1 MQDEASI
8 RAEKLDP
15 SLRQLLADGVLP
27 DVLPVIIQTQDG
39 LKPEDRQ
46 LLSTIKG
53 VFKDDLHIINA
64 FSANIPGRALEMLIL
79 SPRVVRIY
87 HDAPVH
93 ES

>member
-1 MQDEASI
+1 MQDEAAI

-15 SLRQLLADGVLP
+15 TLRQLLADGELP
-27 DVLPVIIQTQDG
+27 DMLPVIIQTVDG
-39 LKPEDRQ
+39 LKPDDKKM
-46 LLSTIKG
+46 LSTLKG

-64 FSANIPGRALEMLIL
+64 YSANIPGKAIEMLIL

-87 HDAPVH
+87 SDAPVH